1 LAVFVK
7 TPLRLTVVQAH
18 SLSLTHGAERTL
30 PAVHVPVVPAE
41 ALLVEVTARVLAAD
55 VVPRA
60 LDAPLEQAVEGLA
73 GVVVDV
79 ATNVLL
85 HLVLDALVTATELA
99 AEFRVELALVRQ
111 EPRVLDVG
119 VARDELADLVLA
131 ETVQRPRAGVRV
143 SA

>member
-1 LAVFVK
+1 M
-7 TPLRLTVVQAH
+7 
-18 SLSLTHGAERTL
+18 
-30 PAVHVPVVPAE
+30 
-41 ALLVEVTARVLAAD
+41 
-55 VVPRA
+55 
-60 LDAPLEQAVEGLA
+60 
-73 GVVVDV
+73 DV